1 MLLQQLLVGLTVC
14 ALTGSAIPLERG
26 RGTRKVPDE
35 TPHYF
40 THTSPIHFEYH
51 GGRLLTNPEVTPV
64 YYNVTKE
71 LQDDLNK
78 FYAALVSSSYMNIFA
93 EYNTPTQTIGKG
105 SVLPPVI
112 WSKEIV
118 PSLEDDNDIRELFR
132 QMIRDGTISPNEQ
145 SYYPMHVSPYTKT
158 ICGTEVGAYHGCVYT
173 ADISDLDCVPYGLI
187 PSCLYD
193 EFPNTAESVSVGA
206 SHEFAE
212 SITDR
217 DPDTGWITTI
227 DGLPGQELSDY
238 CGNEDDPYQKEF
250 HYTTIVGAKGQ
261 KFTVQGQWSGADQ
274 RNPVT
279 RRPVLKQKDDVF
291 AKFASGDPL
300 SSIEITPV
308 FYGPNVNYSAEMAN
322 YYNFI
327 ASSKYLDILAEY
339 SSTPMGRGKSLPP
352 RYEASSQERL
362 EVEDDV
368 NAYLSNLIAAGT
380 LKPNKNSFYAIHVSP
395 EITVTMNGDDAC
407 DYGCGFSVRSEIS
420 TDKWKVSYPSPD
432 FLFSTDM

>member
-1 MLLQQLLVGLTVC
+1 MLLQQLLVGLTAC

-35 TPHYF
+35 TPHNF

-193 EFPNTAESVSVGA
+193 EFPNMAESVSVGA

-238 CGNEDDPYQKEF
+238 CGNDDDPYQKEF
-250 HYTTIVGAKGQ
+250 HYSTIVDAKGQ

-274 RNPVT
+274 RCIIDFPKNPVT

-308 FYGPNVNYSAEMAN
+308 FYGPNVNYSAEMAD

-327 ASSKYLDILAEY
+327 ASSKYLDTLAEY

-352 RYEASSQERL
+352 RYDFGTNFASS
-362 EVEDDV
+362 
-368 NAYLSNLIAAGT
+368 SM
-380 LKPNKNSFYAIHVSP
+380 K
-395 EITVTMNGDDAC
+395 ITVDVDD
-407 DYGCGFSVRSEIS
+407 GV
-420 TDKWKVSYPSPD
+420 KSY
-432 FLFSTDM
+432 LT